1 MCFVDNNGYTTE
13 ESSFIFQKKN
23 LRWTLRI
30 VLSWMR
36 LSALL
41 NEMEFFLRQ
50 LNEIELEQHGEEQ
63 EQEQA
68 QAFGH
73 LD

>member
-1 MCFVDNNGYTTE
+1 
-13 ESSFIFQKKN
+13 
-23 LRWTLRI
+23 
-30 VLSWMR
+30 MR